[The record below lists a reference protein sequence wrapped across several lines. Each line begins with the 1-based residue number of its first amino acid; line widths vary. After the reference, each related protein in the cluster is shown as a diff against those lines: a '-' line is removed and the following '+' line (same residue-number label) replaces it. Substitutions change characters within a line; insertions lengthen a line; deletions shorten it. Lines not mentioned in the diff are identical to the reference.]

1 MNIYNYIDEYG
12 IYTFSEREFNDV
24 DAVIFSFL
32 SYAKLEDILLPNK
45 KYTINEVGR
54 MHLGIYTKRDRNIIA
69 VREGNRL
76 LRYMK
81 DSRRYK
87 DCILFKHETVYNED
101 IQFEALSI
109 EYKKGYVYISYEG
122 TNELFSGW
130 KEDFILGY
138 EFPTLSHQKAI
149 EYLNKNFTFS
159 TKKLIVGGH
168 SKGGNLALVAS
179 MYANIFVRSK
189 IKAIYNVDGPG
200 LLEKE
205 FTSKEYTRI
214 LPKYKH
220 YIPEYSMVGVL
231 LNHSN
236 DYIVGSSKKGILAH
250 NIVYWQIDK
259 DKFIP
264 AELDPLSKELDKEI
278 TLWLKNHDVEDKKE
292 LVENIDIILDKAGID
307 SILDLKED
315 VKNII
320 SLIYES
326 KELTKQT
333 QEALIDFF
341 QIIVKCIANIKKEE
355 IKTFINE
362 KILMRTSSEYDR

>member
-12 IYTFSEREFNDV
+12 IYSFSEKEFNDV

-32 SYAKLEDILLPNK
+32 SYAKLQDIIMPNN
-45 KYTINEVGR
+45 KYTINQVGR
-54 MHLGIYTKRDRNIIA
+54 MHLGIYTEKDRNIIA
-69 VREGNRL
+69 VREANRV

-81 DSRRYK
+81 DTKRYK
-87 DCILFKHETVYNED
+87 DCILSKHETIYNND
-101 IQFEALSI
+101 IQFGVISI
-109 EYKKGYVYISYEG
+109 EYKKGYVYVSFEG

-149 EYLNKNFTFS
+149 EYLNKNYTFS
-159 TKKLIVGGH
+159 TKKLIIGGH

-179 MYANIFVRSK
+179 MYANFFVRSK

-205 FTSKEYTRI
+205 FTSKEYNKI

-220 YIPEYSMVGVL
+220 YMPEYSMIGVL

-236 DYIVGSSKKGILAH
+236 DFIVKSSKKGILAH
-250 NIVYWQIDK
+250 NVVYWQIK
-259 DKFIP
+259 ENNFIFT
-264 AELDPLSKELDKEI
+264 ELDPLSRELDKEI
-278 TLWLKNHDVEDKKE
+278 ANWLKNHDVDDKRE

-315 VKNII
+315 VRNVIN
-320 SLIYES
+320 LIYES
-326 KELTKQT
+326 KDLSKQT

-355 IKTFINE
+355 IKSFIN
-362 KILMRTSSEYDR
+362 KNILMKTSKENE